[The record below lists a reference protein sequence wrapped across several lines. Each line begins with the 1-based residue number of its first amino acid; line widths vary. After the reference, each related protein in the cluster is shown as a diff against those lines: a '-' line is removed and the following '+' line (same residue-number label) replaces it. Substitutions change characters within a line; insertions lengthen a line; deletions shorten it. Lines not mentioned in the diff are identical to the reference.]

1 MLIPVVLL
9 IFLQIFAV
17 VGLCYWIRRE
27 ISRKQNEIE
36 DKLRESLTQ
45 FVSSPDDSTPSP
57 LAVLVDQ
64 TATVFAGRLVGHVKA
79 ILSAAQ
85 GGNMAAANSAE
96 LDIAESALAQ
106 SNPGLGMLAQL
117 LPKKFKRG
125 LLKNSQFTGALS
137 NMLNKGNGSS
147 TNTSSNKIKD

>member
-36 DKLRESLTQ
+36 DKLRAALTQ

-64 TATVFAGRLVGHVKA
+64 TATVFAARLVGQVKA

-85 GGNMAAANSAE
+85 GGNTAAANGAE
-96 LDIAESALAQ
+96 LDVAEAALA
-106 SNPGLGMLAQL
+106 STNPTLGMLAAL

-125 LLKNSQFTGALS
+125 LLRNGQFTGALS
-137 NMLNKGNGSS
+137 SMLNKGNGSS
-147 TNTSSNKIKD
+147 STSSNKIKD